1 MPSKKYEWSA
11 IDYSAAS
18 YIDEILTNAD
28 LGNREIDRITNSAI
42 TYARVRDIRNALKA
56 PVRLSEFILLCTVAK
71 VDLVASFK
79 KVLESAERL
88 EEEQRSQSPVESPT
102 PAANDDVPL
111 ADDGE
116 VDYTEW
122 TKRFNPEELGMA
134 AYRDPNKYIES
145 QTPAE

>member
-1 MPSKKYEWSA
+1 MPSKRYEWSA

-79 KVLESAERL
+79 KVLDAAERL
-88 EEEQRSQSPVESPT
+88 DDEQRSQSHT
-102 PAANDDVPL
+102 NDDVPYR
-111 ADDGE
+111 DDGE

-122 TKRFNPEELGMA
+122 TRRFNPEDIGLA

-145 QTPAE
+145 QTPTD

>member
-79 KVLESAERL
+79 EVLDAAERL
-88 EEEQRSQSPVESPT
+88 ENEQRSQTTTTTTTV
-102 PAANDDVPL
+102 NDDVPL
-111 ADDGE
+111 TADGE
-116 VDYTEW
+116 VDYTEL
-122 TKRFNPEELGMA
+122 TRRFAPEELGLA

-145 QTPAE
+145 QTPTD

>member
-79 KVLESAERL
+79 TVLESAEGL
-88 EEEQRSQSPVESPT
+88 EEEQRSQTTTPT
-102 PAANDDVPL
+102 VDDDVPL
-111 ADDGE
+111 TADGE
-116 VDYTEW
+116 VDYTEL
-122 TKRFNPEELGMA
+122 TRRFKPEELGLA

-145 QTPAE
+145 QTPTD